1 MSRESISWLLGLL
14 VPIICLVPLMLSGCL
29 PERINGTADTLS
41 PVDYGIDNSSYET
54 MCATTPSHVEE
65 SIGTAIS
72 IDAEVV
78 MPERA
83 STAILNAEPM
93 RFDLNAE
100 SVAAML
106 PQLEGLDLITQA
118 SPDSRWRSME
128 TAPFVVSD
136 SPWGGLGAGVDSL
149 VYFEPNETF
158 LKGLYE
164 TVSSEMPY
172 VDSSA
177 ILAEGEL
184 ADFSADEAKGQVLA
198 LLKAAGIDGVA
209 SIKAYPLSVDVL
221 YALRDRY
228 VELFSGGFEGPQFE
242 EGGEFA
248 QDRRDFEALSKATYD
263 EADEMYVVHLQ
274 FEVNG
279 MPLAASSPG
288 TRYNMSADVDTLD
301 PCCLRAY
308 VGRQGIRHVN
318 LMGGYG
324 AGTVCRDEYETLLPL
339 DAAINTLQQRYGA
352 VAAATLSNVDRI
364 ALEYCPLVDGENE
377 TGIILVPAW
386 TFRNGNDPDY
396 AIRVSALTGEVI

>member
-1 MSRESISWLLGLL
+1 MSGKRLSLWALVLVVLFCPALL
-14 VPIICLVPLMLSGCL
+14 VLPGCL
-29 PERINGTADTLS
+29 PERIDGTVDALS
-41 PVDYGIDNSSYET
+41 PVDYGIDNSSYEA
-54 MCATTPSHVEE
+54 MRATTPSHVEE

-93 RFDLNAE
+93 RFDLYAE

-106 PQLEGLDLITQA
+106 PQLEGLDLVTQA

-128 TAPFVVSD
+128 TAPLVVAD
-136 SPWGGLGAGVDSL
+136 SLWGGLSAGVDFL

-172 VDSSA
+172 VDSSV

-184 ADFSADEAKGQVLA
+184 AGFSADEAKGQVIA
-198 LLKAAGIDGVA
+198 LLKAAGIDDVA
-209 SIKAYPLSVDVL
+209 SIKAYPLSVGVL
-221 YALRDRY
+221 HALRDRY
-228 VELFSGGFEGPQFE
+228 VELFADGVEGPQFE

-248 QDRRDFEALSKATYD
+248 QERKDFEALSKAVYD

-274 FEVNG
+274 LEANG

-288 TRYNMSADVDTLD
+288 TRYNMSADVDTLG

-308 VGRQGIRHVN
+308 VGRQGIRSVN

-324 AGTVCRDEYETLLPL
+324 AGTVYHDEYEALLPL
-339 DAAINTLQQRYGA
+339 DAAINALQQRYGA

-386 TFRNGNDPDY
+386 IFRNGDDPDH